1 MMIAVRAVFREENKY
16 CSQVFL
22 DECLYKSQMLKYDAI
37 EVSGGINVNNT
48 DGLHGCIIC
57 HYWYFLN
64 INFRF

>member
-37 EVSGGINVNNT
+37 EVSGGIKLTKPMVCMGVLFVIT
-48 DGLHGCIIC
+48 GTSLT
-57 HYWYFLN
+57 
-64 INFRF
+64 